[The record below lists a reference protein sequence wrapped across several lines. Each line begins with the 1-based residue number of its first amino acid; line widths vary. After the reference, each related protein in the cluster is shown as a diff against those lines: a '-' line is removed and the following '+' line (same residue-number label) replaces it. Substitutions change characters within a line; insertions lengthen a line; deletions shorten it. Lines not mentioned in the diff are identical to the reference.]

1 MSTASE
7 ATETTDPTGPK
18 KAAKATKATKTGAA
32 GNGGAPPVRKVRQ
45 GRRKPE
51 FTARRGFLIAVF
63 MAPAAIFVAV
73 FTYYP
78 MIAGSQ
84 MAFRNWNLNDLSDT
98 SWVGLGNFQSLLD
111 TPEFWGIVRNTVM
124 WVVGSLIPQ
133 VVIGF
138 AVALFL
144 KRRFRMRGAYQA
156 MIFFPWAVSGFLIG
170 MLFRWMFNAEFGVV
184 NDLLMKAG
192 LINSPIPWL
201 AEPGFAM
208 TAIIIANI
216 WYGVTFFAIM
226 ILAALQ
232 SVSDEMYEAAA
243 LDGAG
248 KVRTFFNIT
257 LPSIA
262 TTLALTILLRVI
274 WIFNFPD
281 IIFAMTGGG
290 PADQTHI
297 ITTYMIKITQEG
309 DYGKA
314 SALGLIVVVALMLFA
329 AFYLMAVRFKKG
341 DR

>member
-1 MSTASE
+1 MTLLAFL
-7 ATETTDPTGPK
+7 GP
-18 KAAKATKATKTGAA
+18 A
-32 GNGGAPPVRKVRQ
+32 
-45 GRRKPE
+45 
-51 FTARRGFLIAVF
+51 AVF
-63 MAPAAIFVAV
+63 VGV

-111 TPEFWGIVRNTVM
+111 TPEFWGIVRNTVV
-124 WVVGSLIPQ
+124 WVVGSLVPQ

-192 LINSPIPWL
+192 LIGSPVPWL

-208 TAIIIANI
+208 TAIILANI

>member
-1 MSTASE
+1 MAFNAQRTVVRRP
-7 ATETTDPTGPK
+7 ETVS
-18 KAAKATKATKTGAA
+18 
-32 GNGGAPPVRKVRQ
+32 APP
-45 GRRKPE
+45 GPSPEYRRKRRYNSR
-51 FTARRGFLIAVF
+51 TAWTMAAF
-63 MAPAAIFVAV
+63 MAPAAIFVAI

-78 MIAGSQ
+78 MISGSQ

-98 SWVGLGNFQSLLD
+98 SWVGWGNFITLFEN
-111 TPEFWGIVRNTVM
+111 PEFGTIVRNTVV
-124 WVVGSLIPQ
+124 WVVGSLVPQ

-138 AVALFL
+138 ALALFL
-144 KRRFRMRGAYQA
+144 KRKFRFRSGYQA
-156 MIFFPWAVSGFLIG
+156 LIFFPWAVSGFLIG

-192 LINSPIPWL
+192 IIQTHIPWL

-243 LDGAG
+243 IDGAG
-248 KVRTFFNIT
+248 KIRTLFSIT
-257 LPSIA
+257 LPAIA
-262 TTLALTILLRVI
+262 VTLGLTILLRII

-281 IIFAMTGGG
+281 IIWAMTGGG

-309 DYGKA
+309 DYGQA
-314 SALGLIVVVALMLFA
+314 SALGLIVIFTLMLFA
-329 AFYLMAVRFKKG
+329 VFYLMAMRPRKAN
-341 DR
+341 R

>member
-1 MSTASE
+1 MTLKSEQGVVRGQKTA
-7 ATETTDPTGPK
+7 
-18 KAAKATKATKTGAA
+18 
-32 GNGGAPPVRKVRQ
+32 GAPPELHPTYRVKKRFNSR
-45 GRRKPE
+45 
-51 FTARRGFLIAVF
+51 TALTLLAF
-63 MAPAAIFVAV
+63 MAPAAIFVGI

-78 MIAGSQ
+78 MISGSQ

-98 SWVGLGNFQSLLD
+98 SWVGWGNFVKLFE
-111 TPEFWGIVRNTVM
+111 TPEFGTIVRNTVV
-124 WVVGSLIPQ
+124 WVVGSLVPQ

-138 AVALFL
+138 ALALYL
-144 KRRFRMRGAYQA
+144 KRRFKFRGAYQA
-156 MIFFPWAVSGFLIG
+156 FIFFPWAVSGFLIG

-184 NDLLMKAG
+184 NDLLMKVG
-192 LINSPIPWL
+192 IIDSPIPWL

-243 LDGAG
+243 IDGAG
-248 KVRTFFNIT
+248 KIRTFFSIT
-257 LPSIA
+257 LPSISV
-262 TTLALTILLRVI
+262 TLGLTILLRII

-281 IIFAMTGGG
+281 IIWSMTGGG

-309 DYGKA
+309 DYGQA
-314 SALGLIVVVALMLFA
+314 SALGLIVVFTLMLFA
-329 AFYLMAVRFKKG
+329 VFYLMAVRPRKAK
-341 DR
+341 R

>member
-1 MSTASE
+1 MTLLAFL
-7 ATETTDPTGPK
+7 GP
-18 KAAKATKATKTGAA
+18 A
-32 GNGGAPPVRKVRQ
+32 
-45 GRRKPE
+45 
-51 FTARRGFLIAVF
+51 AVF
-63 MAPAAIFVAV
+63 VGV

-98 SWVGLGNFQSLLD
+98 SWVGLGNFQNLLD
-111 TPEFWGIVRNTVM
+111 TPAFWGIVRNTVV
-124 WVVGSLIPQ
+124 WVVGSLVPQ

-192 LINSPIPWL
+192 LIGSPIPWL
-201 AEPGFAM
+201 ADPGFAM

-257 LPSIA
+257 LPSIS

-329 AFYLMAVRFKKG
+329 AFYLMAVRLKKG